1 MAKVAK
7 ERTVLQRV
15 LDTLPRNHTALR
27 DAQTTLAGKG
37 TEVTRGAL
45 YEVVKGRSKNPELI
59 EAILDA
65 AEASKARAAALAARA
80 DRLQGVRLNEKDWG
94 FRRSVLDKYPRRYH
108 RAAA

>member
-1 MAKVAK
+1 MYLITYIIPTTMAKQQK

-65 AEASKARAAALAARA
+65 AEASKARAAALDARA
-80 DRLQGVRLNEKDWG
+80 QKLAQ
-94 FRRSVLDKYPRRYH
+94 
-108 RAAA
+108 A